1 MGVYLPFGIY
11 GVHRDAN
18 LYWLSVKPE
27 NQNGNFFSSRF
38 NRLLQPFRLVS
49 PAIPVML
56 AFNRVEW
63 DVDVGEVRGL
73 VLIQVALAAEV
84 NALELKKNINF
95 FHDGPF
101 KGSTLGA
108 AQC

>member
-18 LYWLSVKPE
+18 LYWLSVEPE

-49 PAIPVML
+49 PAILVVL
-56 AFNRVEW
+56 ALNRVKW
-63 DVDVGEVRGL
+63 DINVGEVRNL
-73 VLIQVALAAEV
+73 ILIQVALAAEI
-84 NALELKKNINF
+84 NPLEFKKIINF
-95 FHDGPF
+95 FYDGSF